1 MRVRYLKLDTSKLMS
16 YQGHK
21 WKYSFRNDVTQL
33 WWVLAVGIHLK
44 FFDEHRTWSVL
55 ELSSRSKK
63 FKWVSSSV
71 KVDYGAVVSF
81 HHFFYISRFMYLR
94 FFDIGT
100 SSVLGL
106 SSWSN
111 HLDFQRYGNT
121 GCGVFKQGEYK
132 IWKIFA

>member
-1 MRVRYLKLDTSKLMS
+1 MFLS
-16 YQGHK
+16 YQAG
-21 WKYSFRNDVTQL
+21 Q
-33 WWVLAVGIHLK
+33 
-44 FFDEHRTWSVL
+44 
-55 ELSSRSKK
+55 KK

-81 HHFFYISRFMYLR
+81 HHGFFFYISRFMYLR

-111 HLDFQRYGNT
+111 HLDFQRSQRKDAAIHGLVSIKRYPGH
-121 GCGVFKQGEYK
+121 CS
-132 IWKIFA
+132 